1 MVTMKMHKTK
11 SKYQKY
17 REHLMKKR
25 RFTCEMTDSEYD
37 QLFKCATSEEKT
49 MSAYVRDLIAKE
61 YKQKFA

>member
-1 MVTMKMHKTK
+1 MRIQPTK
-11 SKYQKY
+11 GKYQKY

-25 RFTCEMTDSEYD
+25 RFTCEMTDEEFD

-61 YKQKFA
+61 YEQKFA